1 MPSRMPSR
9 TARAALLC
17 AGLVF
22 AGAPLAAQQPTPPRQ
37 PQDTTT
43 ARAPARGMM
52 QMMGMMAGC
61 PMMSAM
67 MHGPAAAL
75 RARDALHLS
84 PTQVQ
89 RLETAQRRVEQAHAR
104 AMDSM
109 RVIHPR
115 LASLAGAPRFDE
127 RATRAAFERMGRLHT
142 DVGVAMLR
150 AQHEAADVL
159 TPQQRDSLAA
169 IGRAQ
174 MASMPGMSGA
184 GPAGMAAGG
193 MDMCAGMMQMGP
205 PAAKPDSAH
214 EHEHRPDS
222 SARRP

>member
-1 MPSRMPSR
+1 MSSRMPSR

-43 ARAPARGMM
+43 ARAPAHGMM

-109 RVIHPR
+109 RVIHTR
-115 LASLAGAPRFDE
+115 IASLAGAPRFDE

-174 MASMPGMSGA
+174 MASMPGMTGA
-184 GPAGMAAGG
+184 GPAGM
-193 MDMCAGMMQMGP
+193 MQMAP

-214 EHEHRPDS
+214 EHDHRPDS